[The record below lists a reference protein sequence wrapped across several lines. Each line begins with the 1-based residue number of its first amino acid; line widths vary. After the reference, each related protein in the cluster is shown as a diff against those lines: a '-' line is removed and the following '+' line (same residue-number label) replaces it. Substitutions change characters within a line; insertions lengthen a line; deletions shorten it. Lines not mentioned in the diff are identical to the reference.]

1 MKKVVLITGNEI
13 RHEFFRKYLG
23 ACENIIILK
32 TYCETS
38 ETSLL
43 EEVSS
48 QISASRQKHLN
59 SRSQSEMDFFSV
71 FCKKIK
77 DNSNPKFIKKGLIN
91 SLEQINEIENL
102 EPDLIVSYGCSIIK
116 STLLQTFK
124 NRFVNLHLGI
134 SPYYRGSA
142 TNFFPFLHD
151 EISCVGV
158 TFMYIDEGIDTGKII
173 HQKRANISI
182 DDSIHQI
189 GNRLIADMMEDCEK
203 LILNFD
209 RLVDMKPLVPKS
221 EKLFKKKDFTEES
234 VSLMYQKF
242 NEGIISNYLENKLSY
257 DNNFPIVQ
265 NPALV

>member
-1 MKKVVLITGNEI
+1 MKKVILITGNEI

-38 ETSLL
+38 ENSIL
-43 EEVSS
+43 EDVSS
-48 QISASRQKHLN
+48 QISASRQRHL
-59 SRSQSEMDFFSV
+59 SIRAQSEMDFFSV

-77 DNSNPKFIKKGLIN
+77 DNSKPKFIKKGLIN
-91 SLEQINEIENL
+91 SLEYVSEIENL
-102 EPDLIVSYGCSIIK
+102 EPDLIISYGCSIIK

-124 NRFVNLHLGI
+124 NRFINIHLGI

-142 TNFFPFLHD
+142 TNFFPFLND

-173 HQKRANISI
+173 HQKRAKISI

-203 LILNFD
+203 LIVNFD
-209 RLVDMKPLVPKS
+209 MLHDMKPLVPKS
-221 EKLFKKKDFTEES
+221 EKLYKKKDFTEEA
-234 VSLMYQKF
+234 VSLMYKNF
-242 NEGIISNYLENKLSY
+242 NDGIISNYLENKLSY
-257 DNNFPIVQ
+257 DINYPIVQ